1 MTWPTKAERAAKAL
15 EASTV
20 SVEAVD
26 RDTKP
31 ANVLSPREVV
41 VPPFTV
47 AYVLPLEPITIP
59 GVKPSPGQRIDPML
73 PEWEGWRIVVAGASV
88 LLIAPPGWV
97 RGVVGPDGDLTEE
110 FAPVAQAH
118 GWASAQDV
126 RQVFEIPRSKLLIR
140 YYVDARAGDVPDAEF
155 AEAIRA
161 RAIAAPDDRT
171 RAAWVPLARRRQ
183 AEEAAD
189 RAESAPA
196 PKAKP
201 RAKAP
206 APVAAPRRAVSVD
219 DGDAGTGD
227 EGPET
232 DET

>member
-1 MTWPTKAERAAKAL
+1 MTWPTRAERAAKAL
-15 EASTV
+15 QST
-20 SVEAVD
+20 EIAVD

-31 ANVLSPREVV
+31 ANVQQPDGGPRPVV
-41 VPPFTV
+41 VPSFTV
-47 AYVLPLEPITIP
+47 AYVLPLEPIAIP

-73 PEWEGWRIVVAGASV
+73 PEWADWRIVVAGASV

-110 FAPVAQAH
+110 FQPVALAH
-118 GWASAQDV
+118 GWTSAQDV

-155 AEAIRA
+155 ADAIRA
-161 RAIAAPDDRT
+161 RVIAAPDDRT

-183 AEEAAD
+183 AEEAAA
-189 RAESAPA
+189 RAESA

-206 APVAAPRRAVSVD
+206 TPVAAPRRAVID
-219 DGDAGTGD
+219 DEDAGTGD